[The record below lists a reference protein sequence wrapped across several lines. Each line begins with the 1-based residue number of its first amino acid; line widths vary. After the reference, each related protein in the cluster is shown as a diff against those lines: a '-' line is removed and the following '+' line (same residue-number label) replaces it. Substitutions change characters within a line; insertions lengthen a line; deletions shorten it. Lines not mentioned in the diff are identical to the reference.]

1 MTRRGGTAVRAT
13 KRPVVV
19 LAGEDR
25 NDRECLRVVL
35 EKLCP
40 AMQGRLVE
48 INDSI
53 RLHEAKS
60 PATLADRARTLGRQA
75 RAKAARERAELAC
88 LFVHE
93 DFDRTDGDEYLEAR
107 GRVQTALRAE
117 VPSAH
122 YVLSV
127 AEVEAWLLLF
137 PDALTRTVTGWQ
149 VPRQYRN
156 RDTGTL
162 TDPKE
167 ILRRNVGG
175 AGRRYRESDAPDV
188 LAAAVALNS
197 LDQPVGRNRSWNQLR
212 DDATE
217 CCTLHIPKARRPQ

>member
-1 MTRRGGTAVRAT
+1 MRAA

-40 AMQGRLVE
+40 TMRGRLVE
-48 INDSI
+48 INDSV
-53 RLHEAKS
+53 RLHRAKS
-60 PATLADRARTLGRQA
+60 HGELISRVRTLTRRARA
-75 RAKAARERAELAC
+75 RAALERAELAC
-88 LFVHE
+88 LFVQE
-93 DFDRTDGDEYLEAR
+93 DFDRTDGDEYVEAQQ
-107 GRVQTALRAE
+107 RVQAALRTE
-117 VPSAH
+117 VDSAH

-137 PDALTRTVTGWQ
+137 PEALTGTVSSWN

-162 TDPKE
+162 PDPKE
-167 ILRRNVGG
+167 ILKRNVGG
-175 AGRRYRESDAPDV
+175 AGGRRYRESDAPDV
-188 LAAAVALNS
+188 LAKAAALNR

-212 DDATE
+212 DDAAE
-217 CCTLHIPKARRPQ
+217 CCKLHIPKPRRPQ